1 MTELVREGPAGISD
15 VRRARRL
22 SSLWTG
28 LRGAP
33 IVPVLLLAVVV
44 VTGIFARWIAPFDPN
59 EQNLLAR
66 LQPPAW
72 ETGGE
77 WSHPLGT
84 DRLGR
89 DVLSRLVYGSRASLA
104 VGFAVVAIAGG
115 IGCIL
120 ALWAGYF
127 GGWVDHATMR
137 LTDAVMSMPFLVVA
151 LALASL
157 RRPSLGY
164 LIVILGA
171 LGWAN
176 YARVLRGEVLRLRG
190 SDFVLLAQIAGCSKP
205 WILYR
210 HILPNVANT
219 LIVLATLQL
228 GATIIA
234 AASLDFLG
242 LGVPPTTPTWG
253 AMLSDGRANIR
264 TAWWLATFPGI
275 AIMLTV
281 LSINLLGDWLRVR
294 LDPRHRG
301 M

>member
-1 MTELVREGPAGISD
+1 MTEIARQRSTALSRGRLAPRLAVLREQVASLPAIPVILLAAVVLMG
-15 VRRARRL
+15 VLA
-22 SSLWTG
+22 
-28 LRGAP
+28 
-33 IVPVLLLAVVV
+33 PVL
-44 VTGIFARWIAPFDPN
+44 APYDPN
-59 EQNLLAR
+59 EQNLFDR
-66 LQPPAW
+66 LLPPAW
-72 ETGGE
+72 NEGGE

-89 DVLSRLVYGSRASLA
+89 DVLSRLIYGSRASLA
-104 VGFAVVAIAGG
+104 VGFTVIAIAGS
-115 IGCIL
+115 IGCVL
-120 ALWAGYF
+120 ALWSGYV
-127 GGWVDHATMR
+127 GGWADHAIMR

-176 YARVLRGEVLRLRG
+176 YARVLRSEVLRLRA
-190 SDFVLLAQIAGCSKP
+190 SDFVLLARIAGAGRIR
-205 WILYR
+205 ILYK
-210 HILPNVANT
+210 HVLPNIANT

-228 GATIIA
+228 GATVIA

-242 LGVPPTTPTWG
+242 LGVPATTPTWG

-275 AIMLTV
+275 IIMLTV